1 MQTQGGRRLDF
12 PHMSSNPFDIRP
24 LERSQLKLLVGR
36 KDLLGTLS
44 HHLRFYSP
52 RVICL
57 VGERGSGR
65 TSLAQTLSS
74 ITEQYY
80 SPPFWPSGDVPTR
93 FLEEMYCSLLDVFD
107 VPPVRA
113 ALVERLV
120 TELQSRTGYMPMIT
134 FDFPHVPGAN
144 LASAMSD
151 LMPVLRRLRA
161 LVLITVTPGQLSA
174 FPEDLM
180 QEIDVTDS
188 LEPLER
194 SEVQDLIQ
202 RRMALSSRVRWA
214 PPEHVIDNL
223 LDETG
228 GHAGRVMRHLRDLVD
243 HSRGVRMTRT
253 RRIEME
259 LSLEVREPTHIEDES
274 FQRVAAEAKPIIEPQ
289 IVIKD
294 PDAQDTWDSQDEVK
308 DADVADDVPEVGC
321 DEAADDDDGW
331 EPGASLPE
339 LSLEEE
345 FADEEPEEEEQESE
359 PLPEPEVFTPLPD
372 EDDFSSPDDGA
383 EMLEMAPGTA
393 PPTTVGGFGGLL
405 SRNKEANIGQ
415 QLDDSPMPPIEIA
428 GEPLHPEPVPEPEIP
443 PEASEV
449 EGEDPRSARLSE
461 DGPTT
466 DLEREP
472 DVMTPEAALWMDA
485 GSEPPVPE
493 IAFEGDSRPPEPEPT
508 VMREALHAMRPPEP
522 AVAAAPALDVDF
534 LSTLGDSQVRIL
546 EEALEREV
554 SPSDEVLQ
562 RGLDV
567 GRPRL
572 SQLFNGMLRAG
583 VLTVRRQGR
592 SRLYR
597 ISEQAR
603 DHLYRL
609 GKDE

>member
-12 PHMSSNPFDIRP
+12 PQMRSNPFDIRP
-24 LERSQLKLLVGR
+24 LERDQLKLLVGR

-44 HHLRFYSP
+44 HHLRFHSP

-57 VGERGSGR
+57 VGERRSGR
-65 TSLAQTLSS
+65 TSLVQTLSS
-74 ITEQYY
+74 MTDQYY
-80 SPPFWPSGDVPTR
+80 SPPFWPSGDVATR
-93 FLEEMYCSLLDVFD
+93 FLEEMYCSLLDVFE
-107 VPPVRA
+107 VPPVRGV
-113 ALVERLV
+113 LVDRLV
-120 TELQSRTGYMPMIT
+120 TELQSRTGNMPMIT
-134 FDFPHVPGAN
+134 FDFANVSGAD
-144 LASAMSD
+144 LASAMSN
-151 LMPVLRRLRA
+151 LMPLLGRLRA

-174 FPEDLM
+174 FPEDLT
-180 QEIDVTDS
+180 QEMDVTDS

-202 RRMALSSRVRWA
+202 RRMSLASRVRWA

-228 GHAGRVMRHLRDLVD
+228 GHAGRVVRHLRDLVD
-243 HSRGVRMTRT
+243 HSRGVQMANT
-253 RRIEME
+253 RRIDLE
-259 LSLEVREPTHIEDES
+259 LSLELREPTEVEDES
-274 FQRVAAEAKPIIEPQ
+274 FQRVVGEAKPIIDPQ

-294 PDAQDTWDSQDEVK
+294 SDAQDTWDSQNEED
-308 DADVADDVPEVGC
+308 DDDHADDVPEVGYDDTG
-321 DEAADDDDGW
+321 DEDDGW
-331 EPGASLPE
+331 EPDTSLPE
-339 LSLEEE
+339 LSFDEVFE
-345 FADEEPEEEEQESE
+345 DEEPVDEEESD
-359 PLPEPEVFTPLPD
+359 PLPEPEEFTPLPD

-383 EMLEMAPGTA
+383 EILEMAPGTA
-393 PPTTVGGFGGLL
+393 PPPTVRGFGGLL

-415 QLDDSPMPPIEIA
+415 QLDDSPIAPVEIA
-428 GEPLHPEPVPEPEIP
+428 GEPLYPEPTSEPEIP
-443 PEASEV
+443 LEAYEEE
-449 EGEDPRSARLSE
+449 EGPRQARLSE

-466 DLEREP
+466 DLDREP
-472 DVMTPEAALWMDA
+472 DVMTPEAALWMDS

-493 IAFEGDSRPPEPEPT
+493 IAYEGDSRPPEPEPT
-508 VMREALHAMRPPEP
+508 VMREALQAMRPPEP
-522 AVAAAPALDVDF
+522 AVAAAPTLDVDF

-554 SPSDEVLQ
+554 SPSDDVLQ

-572 SQLFNGMLRAG
+572 SQLFNGMLKAG

-609 GKDE
+609 GKEE

>member
-36 KDLLGTLS
+36 KDLLGTLI
-44 HHLRFYSP
+44 HYLRFPSP

-57 VGERGSGR
+57 AGERGSGR

-74 ITEQYY
+74 TTEQYY

-134 FDFPHVPGAN
+134 FDFPHVSGAN

-223 LDETG
+223 LDVTR
-228 GHAGRVMRHLRDLVD
+228 GHAGRVLRHLRDLVD
-243 HSRGVRMTRT
+243 HSRGVRMASL
-253 RRIEME
+253 RRIELE
-259 LSLEVREPTHIEDES
+259 LSLEVREPTQIEDES
-274 FQRVAAEAKPIIEPQ
+274 FQRVASEAKPIVEPH

-294 PDAQDTWDSQDEVK
+294 PDAQDTWYDGVDGDCDGS
-308 DADVADDVPEVGC
+308 DDY
-321 DEAADDDDGW
+321 DRRDG
-331 EPGASLPE
+331 
-339 LSLEEE
+339 
-345 FADEEPEEEEQESE
+345 EPEGPCQFWTGGCEQNQQCVDENGGRYQQRRE
-359 PLPEPEVFTPLPD
+359 LPMD
-372 EDDFSSPDDGA
+372 RIQASGC
-383 EMLEMAPGTA
+383 GHIW
-393 PPTTVGGFGGLL
+393 LL
-405 SRNKEANIGQ
+405 VRRLLQ
-415 QLDDSPMPPIEIA
+415 C
-428 GEPLHPEPVPEPEIP
+428 HPHRQ
-443 PEASEV
+443 S
-449 EGEDPRSARLSE
+449 
-461 DGPTT
+461 
-466 DLEREP
+466 
-472 DVMTPEAALWMDA
+472 
-485 GSEPPVPE
+485 
-493 IAFEGDSRPPEPEPT
+493 
-508 VMREALHAMRPPEP
+508 
-522 AVAAAPALDVDF
+522 
-534 LSTLGDSQVRIL
+534 
-546 EEALEREV
+546 
-554 SPSDEVLQ
+554 Q
-562 RGLDV
+562 RG
-567 GRPRL
+567 RP
-572 SQLFNGMLRAG
+572 
-583 VLTVRRQGR
+583 
-592 SRLYR
+592 
-597 ISEQAR
+597 
-603 DHLYRL
+603 
-609 GKDE
+609 

>member
-1 MQTQGGRRLDF
+1 M
-12 PHMSSNPFDIRP
+12 
-24 LERSQLKLLVGR
+24 KLLVGR

-44 HHLRFYSP
+44 HYLRFPSP

-57 VGERGSGR
+57 AGERGSGR

-74 ITEQYY
+74 STEQYY
-80 SPPFWPSGDVPTR
+80 SPPFWPSGDVATR

-107 VPPVRA
+107 VPPVRG
-113 ALVERLV
+113 ALVEGLV
-120 TELQSRTGYMPMIT
+120 TELQSRTGNMAMIT
-134 FDFPHVPGAN
+134 FDFPNVSGAD

-161 LVLITVTPGQLSA
+161 LVLVTVTPGQLSA

-180 QEIDVTDS
+180 QEVDVTDS

-194 SEVQDLIQ
+194 SEVKDLIQ
-202 RRMALSSRVRWA
+202 RRVALSARERWA

-223 LDETG
+223 LDVTG
-228 GHAGRVMRHLRDLVD
+228 GHAGRVLRHLRDLVD
-243 HSRGVRMTRT
+243 HSRGVRMTSM
-253 RRIEME
+253 RRIELE
-259 LSLEVREPTHIEDES
+259 LSLEVRKPTEIEDES
-274 FQRVAAEAKPIIEPQ
+274 FQRVASEAKPIVESQ

-294 PDAQDTWDSQDEVK
+294 SGAQDTWDSQDEEEG
-308 DADVADDVPEVGC
+308 DDFADDVPEVGY
-321 DEAADDDDGW
+321 DEAEDDDDGW
-331 EPGASLPE
+331 EPDTSLPE
-339 LSLEEE
+339 LSLKQVFSDEEPVEEEE
-345 FADEEPEEEEQESE
+345 FE
-359 PLPEPEVFTPLPD
+359 PLPEPEEFTPLPD
-372 EDDFSSPDDGA
+372 EKDFSSPDDGA

-393 PPTTVGGFGGLL
+393 PPPTVGGFGGLL

-415 QLDDSPMPPIEIA
+415 QLDDSPIAPVEIA
-428 GEPLHPEPVPEPEIP
+428 GEPLYSEPVSEPEIP
-443 PEASEV
+443 PEAYEEE
-449 EGEDPRSARLSE
+449 EGPLPARLSE

-466 DLEREP
+466 DLDREP

-485 GSEPPVPE
+485 GSEPLVPE
-493 IAFEGDSRPPEPEPT
+493 IAYEGDSRPPEPEPS
-508 VMREALHAMRPPEP
+508 VMREALHAIRPPEP
-522 AVAAAPALDVDF
+522 AVAAAPTLDIDF

-583 VLTVRRQGR
+583 VLTVRKQGR

-603 DHLYRL
+603 DYLYRL
-609 GKDE
+609 GKEE